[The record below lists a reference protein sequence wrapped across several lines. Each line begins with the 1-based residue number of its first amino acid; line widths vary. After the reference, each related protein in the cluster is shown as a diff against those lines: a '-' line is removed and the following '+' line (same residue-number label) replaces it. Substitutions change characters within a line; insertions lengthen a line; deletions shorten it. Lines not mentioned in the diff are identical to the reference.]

1 MDKLIDLESV
11 KQLVINTVKENAL
24 TDEEIAECGAAC
36 GCGTTTADLGAAVQY
51 LGNGKKKEKKEESPE
66 DIDSKMASFLNRI
79 KEYLSSSDENLNTI
93 EKVDKYQSVG
103 LMLNDLLEEVGG
115 LQELINLAKNGNT
128 YAKEIIEKFDLGET
142 ITTESAL
149 EEDELG
155 EMSRGILAPQEVA
168 KREYATQ
175 YPDMGVNTADQFL
188 RKVILNPEAPGH
200 KEYIDRLAYLI
211 RNVSSDSQFSNIAAD
226 VQLNN
231 EDDSDNTELS
241 TSYANAVLGHRK
253 SMSKSSYD
261 SKGLINAYQRNVVKR
276 GPYYKAGRDLVKQA
290 IQSVGKNISD
300 KYNEV
305 DPTQSNKVLVNFFKS
320 EDWKSLDDN
329 QKIKEINVIKDEA
342 DLDEIG
348 SNIVSKE
355 EHNILDRLIGD
366 DE

>member
-11 KQLVINTVKENAL
+11 KQLVIDTVKENAL

-51 LGNGKKKEKKEESPE
+51 LGDKKKKEGILGAIGGGIIGNQIGSGFPIAGACLGSIAQDALTNDDNDEEKES
-66 DIDSKMASFLNRI
+66 N
-79 KEYLSSSDENLNTI
+79 
-93 EKVDKYQSVG
+93 
-103 LMLNDLLEEVGG
+103 EE
-115 LQELINLAKNGNT
+115 L
-128 YAKEIIEKFDLGET
+128 D
-142 ITTESAL
+142 
-149 EEDELG
+149 

-261 SKGLINAYQRNVVKR
+261 SKGLINAYQRNVIKR

-305 DPTQSNKVLVNFFKS
+305 DPAQSNKVLVNFFKG